1 MREFFQNPISKE
13 RKMKKAILSMVLSM
27 IITLPF
33 QAYLYAPTDQ
43 QEEKNAALFKYLMD
57 EGWNKGKPELADEV
71 VSPHCLFYI
80 NGVETKQLGPEMIK
94 QAITQNMKDYP
105 GFHISI
111 EDLFAKNDK
120 VVMRYIFQGTFQ
132 KLAKPVILHAV
143 IIAQFSEGKIVKAWT
158 YDNQWEIFKQLGFKL
173 AQPSQEKAAQS
184 PEEKTQDKKEIP

>member
-1 MREFFQNPISKE
+1 
-13 RKMKKAILSMVLSM
+13 MKKAILSWVLTM

-33 QAYLYAPTDQ
+33 QSYLYAPDEG

-80 NGVETKQLGPEMIK
+80 NGVETKQLGPEMIR

-158 YDNQWEIFKQLGFKL
+158 YDNQWDVFKQLGFKL
-173 AQPSQEKAAQS
+173 AQPAQEKSSPPTQTQEKAQ
-184 PEEKTQDKKEIP
+184 EKKEIP